1 MFSIPA
7 KACGENGIN
16 TNFSRKVTVM
26 RFFSPALFF
35 ITFCGACTAFAAQ
48 TPAGPPAAT
57 VQPLRTPS
65 AIMQPALDTLQQTL
79 GMLRPDKWK
88 GSNVEREEA
97 AANISSIGHD
107 LQTTLP
113 SLLTTADGAPD
124 SVAQLLP
131 AYRNIEALYDVL
143 LRVSE
148 AGNLSA
154 PKQQSAALEQARAKL
169 EDGRRTLGERLQFA
183 AVARE
188 KQVHDLQATIRAIPP
203 PAPPV
208 VCPPPPP
215 AKKRR
220 LRKKVVKK
228 PAPTAASPQN
238 PQNSAPAPH

>member
-1 MFSIPA
+1 
-7 KACGENGIN
+7 
-16 TNFSRKVTVM
+16 
-26 RFFSPALFF
+26 
-35 ITFCGACTAFAAQ
+35 
-48 TPAGPPAAT
+48 
-57 VQPLRTPS
+57 
-65 AIMQPALDTLQQTL
+65 MQPALDTLQQTL
-79 GMLRPDKWK
+79 GILRPDKWK
-88 GSNVEREEA
+88 ASSAEREEA

-113 SLLTTADGAPD
+113 PLLAAADGAPG

-148 AGNLSA
+148 AGDLSA
-154 PKQQSAALEQARAKL
+154 PKQQSTALEQARAKL
-169 EDGRRTLGERLQFA
+169 EDGRRTFGERLQLA

-215 AKKRR
+215 VKKRR
-220 LRKKVVKK
+220 PRKKVVKK
-228 PAPTAASPQN
+228 PAPAATSPQN
-238 PQNSAPAPH
+238 PQNGAPAPH